1 MKYSNYKG
9 TLDKFARSFMSDAV
23 PYSPYFQ
30 HISGYHKLKEQTP
43 ENVLIVAYE
52 DLKVNT
58 YLLMKSK
65 LRKYFGTT

>member
-1 MKYSNYKG
+1 MRIER
-9 TLDKFARSFMSDAV
+9 L
-23 PYSPYFQ
+23 

-65 LRKYFGTT
+65 LRKYFGKLLHN